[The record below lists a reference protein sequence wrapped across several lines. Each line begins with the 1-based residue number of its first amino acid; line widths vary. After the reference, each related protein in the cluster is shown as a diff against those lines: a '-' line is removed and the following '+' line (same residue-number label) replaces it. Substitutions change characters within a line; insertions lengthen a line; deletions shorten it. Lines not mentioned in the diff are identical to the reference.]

1 MLPYIHKVPKT
12 LVALL
17 TVYGVFHSMQNIL
30 QTRYRHS
37 EVYGVNFPVIPNLAY
52 QRNWFA
58 MVAVLVAEK
67 KAD

>member
-1 MLPYIHKVPKT
+1 
-12 LVALL
+12 
-17 TVYGVFHSMQNIL
+17 MQNIL